1 MNAPFLKPWTQEQFF
16 AWAAHQE
23 GHWEFDGFRPVA
35 MNGGTANHNIITQ
48 NVMAALRARLRGG
61 GCRPMGPNAG
71 IETLGAAV
79 RYPDAFVTCSK
90 FDGSVLLLPGAVV
103 VLEVVSPNSGRTD
116 RIVKVREYA
125 AIPSVLRYVIL
136 EFTSAGLQS
145 FERTN
150 ADEPW
155 RATALTGDD
164 ILRMPEIGIE
174 VPVGEFYED
183 VDFGSDAAPTEAPA

>member
-48 NVMAALRARLRGG
+48 NLMAALRVRLRGG

-71 IETLGAAV
+71 VETFGAAV

-90 FDGSVLLLPGAVV
+90 FDGAALVIPGAVV
-103 VLEVVSPNSGRTD
+103 VFEVLSPTTGRTD

-125 AIPSVLRYVIL
+125 AVPSMRRYVIL
-136 EFTSAGLQS
+136 ESTGIGLQVL
-145 FERTN
+145 ERAN

-164 ILRMPEIGIE
+164 ILRMPEIDIE
-174 VPVGEFYED
+174 IPVSEFYED
-183 VDFGSDAAPTEAPA
+183 VDFGGDAAAGEVPA